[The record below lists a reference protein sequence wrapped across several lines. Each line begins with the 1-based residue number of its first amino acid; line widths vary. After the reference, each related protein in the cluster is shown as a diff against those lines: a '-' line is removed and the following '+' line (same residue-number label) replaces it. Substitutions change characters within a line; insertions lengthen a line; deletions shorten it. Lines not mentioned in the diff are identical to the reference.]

1 MVRPIPGTG
10 SLRVFEAAGRH
21 LNFTRAAEELHVT
34 PAAVSHQIKE
44 FEEQLDIRLL
54 ERTSRSM
61 RLTAAGE
68 ILHAAVTEALAGL
81 TRAVGQMQRRRDSAA
96 LKVTASTSIAARW
109 LVPRLDDFMQAMPGV
124 DVRLDVSD
132 RVREFARDEIDVAI
146 RFGNGNYPGHRA
158 DRLFDNTIFPVC
170 SPALLRTK
178 KPLLHPRDLLQH
190 RLIHVDWSAPGVMWP
205 NWRMWMLAAGVTDY
219 QETAGLRLDNS
230 GLALQA
236 AIDGQGVALGD
247 SSLVSDDLAAGRLVQ
262 PFAVTIKGPPQFAYY
277 VISPVA
283 TQNDPLVR
291 SFRDWILD
299 EAARTPLVK

>member
-68 ILHAAVTEALAGL
+68 ILHAAVSEALAGL
-81 TRAVGQMQRRRDSAA
+81 TRAVGQMQRQRDSTA

-109 LVPRLDDFMQAMPGV
+109 LVPRLDDFMKTMPGV

-132 RVREFARDEIDVAI
+132 RVREFGRDEIDVAI

>member
-61 RLTAAGE
+61 RLTEAGE

-81 TRAVGQMQRRRDSAA
+81 GRATGLMRRRRDSAA
-96 LKVTASTSIAARW
+96 LRVTASTSIAARW
-109 LVPRLDDFMQAMPGV
+109 LVPRLDDFMLAMPGV

-132 RVREFARDEIDVAI
+132 RVREFGRDEIDLAI

-170 SPALLRTK
+170 SPALLKTK

-190 RLIHVDWSAPGVMWP
+190 RLIHVEWSAPGVMWP

-277 VISPVA
+277 VISPVE

-299 EAARTPLVK
+299 EAAKTPLVK

>member
-61 RLTAAGE
+61 RLTSAGE
-68 ILHAAVTEALAGL
+68 ILHAAASEALAGL
-81 TRAVGQMQRRRDSAA
+81 TRAVGQIQRRRDSAA
-96 LKVTASTSIAARW
+96 LRVTASTSIAARW
-109 LVPRLDDFMQAMPGV
+109 LVPRLDDFMKTMPGV

-178 KPLLHPRDLLQH
+178 KPLSHPRDLLQH

-277 VISPVA
+277 VISPVE

-299 EAARTPLVK
+299 EAAKTPLVK